1 MLRISVKYSM
11 RITIFT
17 EIQNMDTIKCN
28 YITITIFTELQNMD
42 SKINLLHGKLKS
54 VKTAPDKIK
63 LLPAK

>member
-1 MLRISVKYSM
+1 
-11 RITIFT
+11 
-17 EIQNMDTIKCN
+17 MDTIKCS

-54 VKTAPDKIK
+54 VKTAPDKIE